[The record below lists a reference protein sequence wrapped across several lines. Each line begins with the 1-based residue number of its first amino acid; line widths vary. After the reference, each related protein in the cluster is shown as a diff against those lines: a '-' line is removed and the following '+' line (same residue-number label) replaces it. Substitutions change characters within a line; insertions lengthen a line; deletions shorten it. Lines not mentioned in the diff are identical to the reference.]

1 MAEAKKRAV
10 RSRSYQQRETG
21 LFPAQPADCRQLR
34 CKHRK
39 LSFNCGNLL
48 FVFGVTQGFL
58 GALRGFQ
65 SLRFIEIVAPDRSVG
80 KHGHYRRL
88 DLEDSASHEDQ
99 VLFAAT
105 GRLDP
110 HRARLDTRDQRCVP
124 RIDAEFAGL
133 ARQDPE
139 LRLAGENLLF
149 GPNDVYMNAVGDYRL
164 SPYCSV
170 LAFSNASSM
179 PPTM

>member
-58 GALRGFQ
+58 GALLGFQ
-65 SLRFIEIVAPDRSVG
+65 SFRFIEIVAPDRSVG
-80 KHGHYRRL
+80 KHGHDRWL

-99 VLFAAT
+99 VLFTAT

-110 HRARLDTRDQRCVP
+110 HGTRLDARDQRRMS

-133 ARQDPE
+133 ARQNHE
-139 LRLAGENLLF
+139 FRLAGKNLLF
-149 GPNDVYMNAVGDYRL
+149 AADDVYMKGIGHYRL